1 MKMKQFKFTIH
12 GNDYA
17 VDILNLEDNVAR
29 IEVNGTPYEVEVHR
43 KSKTS
48 KTPRVIAPP
57 VKEPAKPEIEKR
69 ERGDAHP
76 ITAPLP
82 GNILE
87 IRVNPGDIIEKG
99 QVLLIMEAMKM
110 ENNVLADRKGVIE
123 SIPVKIGDAVLQ
135 GDVLVQII

>member
-1 MKMKQFKFTIH
+1 MRQFKFTIH

-17 VDILNLEDNVAR
+17 VDIISLDENIAH
-29 IEVNGTPYEVEVHR
+29 IEVNGTPYDVEVH
-43 KSKTS
+43 KKIKTS

-57 VKEPAKPEIEKR
+57 AKEPSKPDIEKR
-69 ERGDAHP
+69 DRGDAHP

-87 IRVNPGDIIEKG
+87 IKVKPGDIITKG
-99 QVLLIMEAMKM
+99 QVLLVMEAMKM

-123 SIPVKIGDAVLQ
+123 SIPVKIGDTVLQ
-135 GDVLVQII
+135 GDVLVHII

>member
-1 MKMKQFKFTIH
+1 MKQFKFTIN

-17 VDILNLEDNVAR
+17 VDIMHFEENIAQL
-29 IEVNGTPYEVEVHR
+29 EVNGTPYEVEVH
-43 KSKTS
+43 KKIKTS

-57 VKEPAKPEIEKR
+57 QKEPAKPNIEKR

-87 IRVNPGDIIEKG
+87 IRVNPGDIVEKG
-99 QVLLIMEAMKM
+99 EVLLVMEAMKM
-110 ENNVLADRKGVIE
+110 ENMVMADRKGVIE
-123 SIPVKIGDAVLQ
+123 SIGVKAGDAVLQ
-135 GDVLVQII
+135 GDLLVHII

>member
-1 MKMKQFKFTIH
+1 MKQFKFTIH

-17 VDILNLEDNVAR
+17 VDIISLDENIAH
-29 IEVNGTPYEVEVHR
+29 IEVNGTPYDVEVH
-43 KSKTS
+43 KKIKTS

-57 VKEPAKPEIEKR
+57 VKEPSKPEIEKR
-69 ERGDAHP
+69 DRGDAHP

-87 IRVNPGDIIEKG
+87 IKVKPGDIITKG
-99 QVLLIMEAMKM
+99 QVLLVMEAMKM

-123 SIPVKIGDAVLQ
+123 SIPVKIGDTVLQ
-135 GDVLVQII
+135 GDVLVHII

>member
-1 MKMKQFKFTIH
+1 MKQFKFTIH

-17 VDILNLEDNVAR
+17 VDVISFEDNLAQ

-43 KSKTS
+43 KIKTS

-57 VKEPAKPEIEKR
+57 VKEPSKPDIEKR
-69 ERGDAHP
+69 AKGDAHP

-82 GNILE
+82 GSIIE
-87 IRVNPGDIIEKG
+87 IRVSPGDIIEKG
-99 QVLLIMEAMKM
+99 QVLMTMEAMKM
-110 ENNVLADRKGVIE
+110 ENNVMADRKGVIE
-123 SIPVKIGDAVLQ
+123 SIMVQPGDAVLQ

>member
-1 MKMKQFKFTIH
+1 MKQFKFTIH

-17 VDILNLEDNVAR
+17 VDIISLDENIAH
-29 IEVNGTPYEVEVHR
+29 IEVNGTPYDVEVH
-43 KSKTS
+43 KKIKTS

-57 VKEPAKPEIEKR
+57 AKEPSKPDIEKR
-69 ERGDAHP
+69 DRGDAHP

-87 IRVNPGDIIEKG
+87 IKVKPGDIITKG
-99 QVLLIMEAMKM
+99 QVLLVMEAMKM

-123 SIPVKIGDAVLQ
+123 SIPVKIGDTVLQ
-135 GDVLVQII
+135 GDVLVHII